1 MPLGT
6 AAIAVFTFA
15 MLGLSVALILLLRR
29 ESASLV
35 LQDEER
41 GCAAE
46 GLDTERVD

>member
-6 AAIAVFTFA
+6 AALAVFTFA
-15 MLGLSVALILLLRR
+15 MLGLSVALIILLRR
-29 ESASLV
+29 ESASHV
-35 LQDEER
+35 LQEAQR